1 MHDNDGQENPLD
13 VLAKQ
18 FVAALALKRSGKLD
32 KAEDELKAIIRAEP
46 RLPEPHMEVARLLLD
61 SDRLADAESHAREAL
76 AHLDASG
83 PWTDEI
89 PSHIVR
95 GLAWALLAETLRR
108 IADEDDV
115 IFGDPDRFRALL
127 EESQDAFSKAAKL
140 DPSDEYASYHAFFL
154 GPQGHGSGQ
163 KKPS

>member
-1 MHDNDGQENPLD
+1 MDLNDGQPDPLD
-13 VLAKQ
+13 ALATQ
-18 FVAALALKRSGKLD
+18 FTAALALKHAGKLD
-32 KAEDELKAIIRAEP
+32 KAEDLLKAIIRAEP
-46 RLPEPHMEVARLLLD
+46 RLPEPHMEYARILLD

-76 AHLDASG
+76 DHLAASG
-83 PWTDEI
+83 PWTSEI

-95 GLAWALLAETLRR
+95 GLAWALLAEVLRR

-127 EESQDAFSKAAKL
+127 EESQDAFTKAAKL

-154 GPQGHGSGQ
+154 GPRGHGSSG
-163 KKPS
+163 PTS